1 MARRRDTSVREAGAR
16 GRRARKAVLLFFY
29 SPSSGPSRRMDGIVS
44 WLYVRE
50 RKRLNLQTVNVDV
63 HHEIASRFDVSSVPA
78 LILLKDG
85 EVVSRLDGRVTGQQ
99 IDDAVLPHLD
109 R

>member
-1 MARRRDTSVREAGAR
+1 
-16 GRRARKAVLLFFY
+16 
-29 SPSSGPSRRMDGIVS
+29 MDGIVS

-63 HHEIASRFDVSSVPA
+63 HEQIAARFDVTSVPT

-99 IDDAVLPHLD
+99 IDDAVLPHLG